1 MEMGEERAG
10 LISAA
15 VGAAVV
21 ILIANGIAISRDSLV
36 AELERQRR
44 LTGNVIGKG
53 VNRDAAELVRKG
65 Q

>member
-1 MEMGEERAG
+1 MELGEERAG

-21 ILIANGIAISRDSLV
+21 VLIANDRAISRDNLV

>member
-1 MEMGEERAG
+1 VELNEERAG
-10 LISAA
+10 MIGCAI
-15 VGAAVV
+15 GAAVV
-21 ILIANGIAISRDSLV
+21 QLITENKVICRDNLV
-36 AELERQRR
+36 DELERQRR

>member
-1 MEMGEERAG
+1 MELGEERAG
-10 LISAA
+10 LISSA

-21 ILIANGIAISRDSLV
+21 ILIANGRAISRDNLV

-44 LTGNVIGKG
+44 LTGNVIEKG

>member
-1 MEMGEERAG
+1 MELGEEQAG

-21 ILIANGIAISRDSLV
+21 ILIANGRAISRDNLV

-44 LTGNVIGKG
+44 LTRNVIGKG

>member
-1 MEMGEERAG
+1 MELGEERAG

-21 ILIANGIAISRDSLV
+21 VLIANGRTISRDNLV

-44 LTGNVIGKG
+44 LNGNVTGKG